1 MVKNIEHNRRISK
14 DRVSKRRKPKNIILL
29 AVEGKNKTEKTYFNN
44 FEDNNKT
51 YKIQY
56 AKGDC
61 TDPLN
66 LVKMLVKG
74 IEELNLDLKNGDA
87 AYCVFDTDTDPN
99 KNTIITKAINLAK
112 RHNIQVITSTPC
124 IELWFLLHCQY
135 TTAYMNNNEVINK
148 LKNFYKNYDKNI
160 NIYPNIIDKINFA
173 MDNAK
178 RLEIHQLNN
187 KRKIGMVEA
196 NPNTEI
202 YKIVEELIR
211 RG

>member
-1 MVKNIEHNRRISK
+1 
-14 DRVSKRRKPKNIILL
+14 
-29 AVEGKNKTEKTYFNN
+29 
-44 FEDNNKT
+44 
-51 YKIQY
+51 
-56 AKGDC
+56 
-61 TDPLN
+61 
-66 LVKMLVKG
+66 MLV
-74 IEELNLDLKNGDA
+74 IEIEKLNLDFEDGDA